1 MLKEVLPDLAV
12 EVFDTLNVSM
22 CYGWMVIEAAREA
35 MQGASLKAVV
45 NKLAQLVPITRMLQT
60 ADTLKYLYMGGRI
73 GRAQHLAGSLLKIK
87 PIISMEDGIIV
98 SLGTARSRKKAYQ
111 MMVDKVEAVVGPN
124 GKIKIAY
131 VHAAAAGEAEKIKDL
146 VDSRLTAVETIITD
160 LSPALGVHTGPGTA
174 GLCYFPVNS

>member
-1 MLKEVLPDLAV
+1 
-12 EVFDTLNVSM
+12 
-22 CYGWMVIEAAREA
+22 
-35 MQGASLKAVV
+35 
-45 NKLAQLVPITRMLQT
+45 
-60 ADTLKYLYMGGRI
+60 
-73 GRAQHLAGSLLKIK
+73 
-87 PIISMEDGIIV
+87 MEDGIIV

-111 MMVDKVEAVVGPN
+111 MMVDKVEAVVGRN